1 MDHNKIRLHKRKSL
15 NIRKIGVGIAAI
27 LIILLFLQISL
38 YIYQKTE
45 YESAGILREGISS
58 KDDIHFFTDEDN
70 VLLTELEK
78 IQADLQIHP

>member
-1 MDHNKIRLHKRKSL
+1 MDDKIIRQCKRKPL
-15 NIRKIGVGIAAI
+15 FIRRIGLGILSI

-45 YESAGILREGISS
+45 DESASIRKEKLLSEN
-58 KDDIHFFTDEDN
+58 DIHFFTDEEN

>member
-1 MDHNKIRLHKRKSL
+1 MEDKIIKRESL
-15 NIRKIGVGIAAI
+15 SVRQIGLGIAAI

-45 YESAGILREGISS
+45 DESASIRKEKLLSEN
-58 KDDIHFFTDEDN
+58 DIHFFTDEEN

-78 IQADLQIHP
+78 IQADLKIHP

>member
-1 MDHNKIRLHKRKSL
+1 MEDKIIKRESL
-15 NIRKIGVGIAAI
+15 SVRQIGLRIAAI

-45 YESAGILREGISS
+45 DESASIRKEKLLSEN
-58 KDDIHFFTDEDN
+58 DIHFFTDEEN

-78 IQADLQIHP
+78 IQADLKIHP